1 MNVLYVVGLGP
12 GGSRWMTWEARAA
25 LEQAEVLCGYTVYL
39 DLIRGEFPDKEYFST
54 PMTQKL
60 SAVGRRWSGPGRRT
74 TALVC
79 SGDAGVYGM
88 AGPVLE
94 LAPQFPEVEIQ
105 VVPGVTAALAGAAVL
120 GAPLMHDFTV
130 LSLSDLLTPWE
141 VIRRR
146 LELAAQGTLSSAST
160 TPSSRRRRDHL
171 RMACD
176 IVLAHRGPE
185 TVCGWVRN
193 AGRAQEEHQVLTLG
207 ELQEAQ
213 VDMFTTVF
221 IGSAAT
227 RRIGDRMVTPG
238 GMSCEGA
245 DLRRHH

>member
-54 PMTQKL
+54 PMTQEIERCRAAL
-60 SAVGRRWSGPGRRT
+60 ERARSGRT

-120 GAPLMHDFTV
+120 GAPLMHDFAV

-141 VIRRR
+141 TIEKR
-146 LELAAQGTLSSAST
+146 LHCAAEADFVLCIYNPRSKKRA
-160 TPSSRRRRDHL
+160 DHL
-171 RMACD
+171 MKACD
-176 IVLAHRGPE
+176 IVMEHRDE
-185 TVCGWVRN
+185 NTVCGIVRN
-193 AGRAQEEHQVLTLG
+193 IGREGQEHKLMTLRQLRD
-207 ELQEAQ
+207 EP

-221 IGSAAT
+221 IGNSAT
-227 RRIGDRMVTPG
+227 RALGDKMVTPRG
-238 GMSCEGA
+238 YENKK
-245 DLRRHH
+245 R

>member
-12 GGSRWMTWEARAA
+12 GGSRWRTWEARAA

-39 DLIRGEFPDKEYFST
+39 DLIRGEFPDKEYVST
-54 PMTQKL
+54 PMTQEIER
-60 SAVGRRWSGPGRRT
+60 GRAALERARSGRT

-120 GAPLMHDFTV
+120 GAPLMHDFAV

-146 LELAAQGTLSSAST
+146 LELAAQGDFVLCLYN
-160 TPSSRRRRDHL
+160 PSSRRRRDHL

-227 RRIGDRMVTPG
+227 RRIGDRMVTPRG
-238 GMSCEGA
+238 YE
-245 DLRRHH
+245 L

>member
-1 MNVLYVVGLGP
+1 MTVLYVVGLGP

-54 PMTQKL
+54 PMTQEIERCRAAL
-60 SAVGRRWSGPGRRT
+60 ERARSGRT

-146 LELAAQGTLSSAST
+146 LELAAQGDFVLCLYN
-160 TPSSRRRRDHL
+160 PSSRRRRDHL

-227 RRIGDRMVTPG
+227 RRIGDRMVTPRG
-238 GMSCEGA
+238 YE
-245 DLRRHH
+245 L

>member
-54 PMTQKL
+54 PMTQEIERCRAAL
-60 SAVGRRWSGPGRRT
+60 ERARSSRT

-146 LELAAQGTLSSAST
+146 LELAAQGDFVLCLYN
-160 TPSSRRRRDHL
+160 PSSRRRRDHL

-227 RRIGDRMVTPG
+227 RRIGDRMVTPRG
-238 GMSCEGA
+238 YE
-245 DLRRHH
+245 L

>member
-54 PMTQKL
+54 PMTQEIESCRAAL
-60 SAVGRRWSGPGRRT
+60 ERARSGRT

-120 GAPLMHDFTV
+120 GAPLMHDFAV

-146 LELAAQGTLSSAST
+146 LELAAQGDFVLCLYN
-160 TPSSRRRRDHL
+160 PSSRRRRDHL

-176 IVLAHRGPE
+176 IVLVHRGPE

-207 ELQEAQ
+207 ELREAQ

-227 RRIGDRMVTPG
+227 RRIGDRMVTPRG
-238 GMSCEGA
+238 YE
-245 DLRRHH
+245 L

>member
-54 PMTQKL
+54 PMTQEIERCRAAL
-60 SAVGRRWSGPGRRT
+60 ERARSGRT

-120 GAPLMHDFTV
+120 GAPLMHDFAV

-146 LELAAQGTLSSAST
+146 LELAAQGDFVLCLYN
-160 TPSSRRRRDHL
+160 PSSRRRRDHL

-207 ELQEAQ
+207 ELREAQ
-213 VDMFTTVF
+213 VDMFTNVF

-227 RRIGDRMVTPG
+227 RRIGDRMVTPRG
-238 GMSCEGA
+238 YE
-245 DLRRHH
+245 L

>member
-54 PMTQKL
+54 PMTQEIERCRAAL
-60 SAVGRRWSGPGRRT
+60 ERARSGRT

-120 GAPLMHDFTV
+120 GAPLMHDFAV

-141 VIRRR
+141 VIRRH
-146 LELAAQGTLSSAST
+146 LELAAQVDFVLCLYN
-160 TPSSRRRRDHL
+160 PSSRRRRDHL

-207 ELQEAQ
+207 ELREAQ

-227 RRIGDRMVTPG
+227 RRIGDRMVTPRG
-238 GMSCEGA
+238 YE
-245 DLRRHH
+245 L

>member
-54 PMTQKL
+54 PMTQEIERCRAAL
-60 SAVGRRWSGPGRRT
+60 ERARSGRT

-105 VVPGVTAALAGAAVL
+105 VVPGVTAALAGAAVP
-120 GAPLMHDFTV
+120 GAPLMHDFAV

-146 LELAAQGTLSSAST
+146 LELAAQGDFVLCLYN
-160 TPSSRRRRDHL
+160 PSSRRRRDHL

-227 RRIGDRMVTPG
+227 RRIGDRMVTPRG
-238 GMSCEGA
+238 YE
-245 DLRRHH
+245 L

>member
-54 PMTQKL
+54 PMTQEIERCRAAL
-60 SAVGRRWSGPGRRT
+60 ERARSGRT

-120 GAPLMHDFTV
+120 GAPLMHDFAV

-141 VIRRR
+141 GIRRR
-146 LELAAQGTLSSAST
+146 LELAAQGDFVLCLYN
-160 TPSSRRRRDHL
+160 PSSRRRRDHL

-207 ELQEAQ
+207 ELREAQ

-227 RRIGDRMVTPG
+227 RRIGDRMVTPRG
-238 GMSCEGA
+238 YE
-245 DLRRHH
+245 L

>member
-1 MNVLYVVGLGP
+1 MTVLYVVGLGP

-54 PMTQKL
+54 PMTQEIERCRAAL
-60 SAVGRRWSGPGRRT
+60 ERARSGRT

-120 GAPLMHDFTV
+120 GAPLMHDFAV

-146 LELAAQGTLSSAST
+146 LELAAQGDFVLCLYN
-160 TPSSRRRRDHL
+160 PSSRRRRDHL

-207 ELQEAQ
+207 ELREAQ

-227 RRIGDRMVTPG
+227 RRIGDRMVTPRG
-238 GMSCEGA
+238 YE
-245 DLRRHH
+245 L

>member
-54 PMTQKL
+54 PMTQEIERCRAAL
-60 SAVGRRWSGPGRRT
+60 ERARSGRT

-94 LAPQFPEVEIQ
+94 LAPP
-105 VVPGVTAALAGAAVL
+105 VPRGGDPGGARCDGCPGGGGGAGGPFDARLRGALSVRPAHPLGGHPPPPGAGGSGDFVL
-120 GAPLMHDFTV
+120 CLYN
-130 LSLSDLLTPWE
+130 
-141 VIRRR
+141 
-146 LELAAQGTLSSAST
+146 
-160 TPSSRRRRDHL
+160 PSSRRRRDHL

-227 RRIGDRMVTPG
+227 RRIGTG
-238 GMSCEGA
+238 W
-245 DLRRHH
+245 